1 MERRNSIDISGT
13 DYIPIADVKPCFACG
28 CAILSCLV
36 QQYCGSN
43 WYAHI
48 SSLYEAYLF
57 YNYHK

>member
-36 QQYCGSN
+36 QYSASN
-43 WYAHI
+43 LCSHI
-48 SSLYEAYLF
+48 SSQYEAYLF
-57 YNYHK
+57 DL